1 MYIWKVY
8 KLAEQFQKGTVTERQ
23 QLYYLLVFIILSYI
37 VSDTYLNS
45 LTAYETHNWLDILSL
60 PLGLTIGIAGTIYC
74 YKSARNSVSNTGF
87 LPRYIC
93 LGLPILVQLVVII
106 IASMFLLFAINEFV
120 FSIPYM
126 DCYLE
131 ADETMLFDVIVYSAI
146 ELIYYLYLGKAIKV
160 SYA

>member
-8 KLAEQFQKGTVTERQ
+8 KLAKEFRSGTVTERQ

-37 VSDTYLNS
+37 VSDTYINS
-45 LTAYETHNWLDILSL
+45 LTTYETHNWLDILML

-74 YKSARNSVSNTGF
+74 YKAARGFESNTGF
-87 LPRYIC
+87 LARYIC
-93 LGLPILVQLVVII
+93 LGLPILVQLVVTVV
-106 IASMFLLFAINEFV
+106 AVMFLLFAMNEFV
-120 FSIPYM
+120 FSIPNM

-131 ADETMLFDVIVYSAI
+131 SDETMLFDVIAYSAI
-146 ELIYYLYLGKAIKV
+146 EIFYYLYLGNAIRA